1 MTKPSDPQNNV
12 MTILDVSV
20 YLKIPVSTVY
30 EWAKKGIIR
39 GVKIGKHWR
48 FLENNIHSY
57 LYSQLINPK
66 VQKSQVERRQAA
78 RLNTELPAEIT
89 VLLMSKNG
97 TAHQG
102 TIQNIS
108 ESGALFAENRTE
120 ARLKQLAVGDPIQVQ
135 LILPNGAQQKITVEG
150 RVVHRRTPKGES
162 YGIKFRHLTDKN
174 RLTIRKYID

>member
-1 MTKPSDPQNNV
+1 MTKPGDPQNNV
-12 MTILDVSV
+12 MTILDISV

-48 FLENNIHSY
+48 FLESDIHSY
-57 LYSQLINPK
+57 LDS
-66 VQKSQVERRQAA
+66 KSAQPIAPESEVERRGVA
-78 RLNTELPAEIT
+78 RLNTEIPAELA

-102 TIQNIS
+102 RIENIS
-108 ESGALFAENRTE
+108 ESGALFAESRTE

-150 RVVHRRTPKGES
+150 RVVHRRTPTGES
-162 YGIKFRHLTDKN
+162 YGIKFRHLANKN
-174 RLTIRKYID
+174 RLTIRRYID